1 MRVRGVKGNVCTFD
15 SPQRVATILMRTI
28 FTSLGPVIRPGFFAF
43 FLTLMAAPAAW
54 AQVVIN
60 EFDPSGPGTDTE
72 EFVELYGAPGED
84 LSGYALVIYNGSNAQ
99 SNLVVDLTGLSLDA
113 NGFLLIGGPGFPEAD
128 VVIESTNWLQVG
140 QEGIALYDADA
151 ANFPNGTPQLSK

>member
-1 MRVRGVKGNVCTFD
+1 
-15 SPQRVATILMRTI
+15 MRTI

-43 FLTLMAAPAAW
+43 FLTLMAVPAAW

-99 SNLVVDLTGLSLDA
+99 SNLVVDLTGFSLDA
-113 NGFLLIGGPGFPEAD
+113 NGFLLVGGPGFPEA
-128 VVIESTNWLQVG
+128 S
-140 QEGIALYDADA
+140 
-151 ANFPNGTPQLSK
+151 F